1 MSISTFFRTLRSA
14 YQAEIDDLAFDS
26 EGNNVLRQRLAQRR
40 KEVTFLL
47 QMMELSPEMV
57 AVVFHQ
63 AFRFKLPGAMEH
75 LISHESEELPEWS
88 TLADAI
94 TQAPWAKDLAEL
106 VLKQPLG
113 EWFMSVAAGLEY
125 LYHKVDASA
134 ADARDNDEEDDADD
148 HTDDHNG
155 EGGGEDKGN
164 NVGRDGMDSDEEKD
178 ARARDE
184 AGADWMEAQG
194 FDRKE

>member
-1 MSISTFFRTLRSA
+1 MSISPFFRTLRSA

-40 KEVTFLL
+40 KEVAFLL

-57 AVVFHQ
+57 AVVFHE

-75 LISHESEELPEWS
+75 LISHESKEMPDWS
-88 TLADAI
+88 TLSDTIAV
-94 TQAPWAKDLAEL
+94 APWAKELAEL
-106 VLKQPLG
+106 VLKQPMG

-125 LYHKVDASA
+125 MYSKVDASA
-134 ADARDNDEEDDADD
+134 AAAHDDDDDRDEDSDAQDD
-148 HTDDHNG
+148 
-155 EGGGEDKGN
+155 
-164 NVGRDGMDSDEEKD
+164 MDSEEEKE
-178 ARARDE
+178 ARAREE

-194 FDRKE
+194 FDRKD